1 LSRKIKKIWPWFF
14 NYGLAVSCVAAPL
27 VLAFVGFNGALVR
40 LTPDIAKKIE
50 VTYVPADPT
59 AIGAK
64 TKTTSAPATA
74 NVTDTEKSRSEQK
87 PADTSDAVTADPKLF
102 LRGLHY
108 RGEAQY
114 AAGSAFIYLASTAVL
129 VFSIVIVCQ
138 RLEWQCWVSSFVL
151 FLIIG
156 YVIAYCLPK
165 PRGRELVVESLLT
178 KAELFPTMKL
188 DGVEPRLT
196 GEIASSLV
204 SFNTIAALVPVGM
217 LLMALAALS
226 IRHSPSIPDRAD
238 LMLRRNCLRVALA
251 LGSTLFVIGVLAN
264 KALVDWPLSL
274 VSVPQQVA
282 LQPIADAVT
291 LQLGTMG
298 TIAIVAAFTPAMVA
312 WWLDVK
318 IYEED
323 RARKEAKK
331 KEKQK
336 NKSTQTSTPF
346 QPEAQGATDGSKDD
360 ADSSAEKQAAEFA
373 FAPLSAITAI
383 IAALAPL
390 LASPFVDTLK
400 SVAVAFSGK

>member
-1 LSRKIKKIWPWFF
+1 LPREIKKLSPWFL
-14 NYGLAVSCVAAPL
+14 NYGLAIGCVVAPL
-27 VLAFVGFNGALVR
+27 VLAFIGFNGALVW

-50 VTYVPADPT
+50 ATITYVPAEPT
-59 AIGAK
+59 AIGAT
-64 TKTTSAPATA
+64 TKTISAPDA
-74 NVTDTEKSRSEQK
+74 EKSRSEQK
-87 PADTSDAVTADPKLF
+87 PSDTGNTVTADPNLF
-102 LRGLHY
+102 LRALHY

-114 AAGSAFIYLASTAVL
+114 AAGSAFIYLASAAVL
-129 VFSIVIVCQ
+129 AFSLVIVYQ
-138 RLEWQCWVSSFVL
+138 RLKLQCWVSSLVVFS
-151 FLIIG
+151 IIG
-156 YVIAYCLPK
+156 YVIAYCAPK
-165 PRGRELVVESLLT
+165 PRGRELVVEGLLT
-178 KAELFPTMKL
+178 KAELFPTMQL
-188 DGVEPRLT
+188 DGVKAPLT
-196 GEIASSLV
+196 GHIASSLV

-226 IRHSPSIPDRAD
+226 IRDTPSIPAQAD

-264 KALVDWPLSL
+264 KALVAWPLSL
-274 VSVPQQVA
+274 VSAPQQLA

-291 LQLGTMG
+291 LQLGAMG

-323 RARKEAKK
+323 RAKKEAEKK
-331 KEKQK
+331 A
-336 NKSTQTSTPF
+336 N
-346 QPEAQGATDGSKDD
+346 PEPQRATDESKDD
-360 ADSSAEKQAAEFA
+360 ADSSPEKQAAEFA

-400 SVAVAFSGK
+400 SVALALSGK

>member
-1 LSRKIKKIWPWFF
+1 LPREIKEISPWFL
-14 NYGLAVSCVAAPL
+14 NYGLAICCVAAPL
-27 VLAFVGFNGALVR
+27 ALAFIGFNAALLW

-50 VTYVPADPT
+50 VTATYVPAEPT
-59 AIGAK
+59 AIGAT
-64 TKTTSAPATA
+64 TKMISAPTNATDA
-74 NVTDTEKSRSEQK
+74 EKSRSEQK
-87 PADTSDAVTADPKLF
+87 PSDTGNAVTADPKFF
-102 LRGLHY
+102 LRALHY

-114 AAGSAFIYLASTAVL
+114 ASASAFIYLASAAVL
-129 VFSIVIVCQ
+129 MFSLVIVYQ
-138 RLEWQCWVSSFVL
+138 RLKLRCWVSSLVVFS
-151 FLIIG
+151 IIG
-156 YVIAYCLPK
+156 YAIAYCLPK
-165 PRGRELVVESLLT
+165 PRGRELVVEGLLT
-178 KAELFPTMKL
+178 KAELFPTIKL
-188 DGVEPRLT
+188 DGVRPPLT

-226 IRHSPSIPDRAD
+226 IRDSPSIPARTD
-238 LMLRRNCLRVALA
+238 LMQRRNCLRVALA

-264 KALVDWPLSL
+264 KALVGWPLSL
-274 VSVPQQVA
+274 VSAPQQVA

-323 RARKEAKK
+323 KAQKEAEK
-331 KEKQK
+331 KED
-336 NKSTQTSTPF
+336 S
-346 QPEAQGATDGSKDD
+346 EAQRAIDASEVD
-360 ADSSAEKQAAEFA
+360 ADSSSEKQAAEFA

-383 IAALAPL
+383 VAALAPL

-400 SVAVAFSGK
+400 SVAVALSGK